1 MNVPIT
7 EFYKDEGLI
16 NGQTMLVADE
26 GRQKTL
32 ELLKKKKIDT
42 CLFLFIRDD
51 ENYFDFSKLPLIY
64 EFKNASNKNKIY
76 Y

>member
-26 GRQKTL
+26 GRQKIHKT
-32 ELLKKKKIDT
+32 EDAGRYKKTAGTSPI
-42 CLFLFIRDD
+42 
-51 ENYFDFSKLPLIY
+51 SY
-64 EFKNASNKNKIY
+64 ECQDANAGQ
-76 Y
+76 